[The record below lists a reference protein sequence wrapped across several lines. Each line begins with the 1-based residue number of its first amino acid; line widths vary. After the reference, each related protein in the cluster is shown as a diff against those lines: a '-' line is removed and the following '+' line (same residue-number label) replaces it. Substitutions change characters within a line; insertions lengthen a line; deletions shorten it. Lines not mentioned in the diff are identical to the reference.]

1 MQLPEW
7 TVFLD
12 WFAFALS
19 AGLGV
24 GVFAAF
30 ASDRR

>member
-1 MQLPEW
+1 MSTLDFP
-7 TVFLD
+7 TFLN

-19 AGLGV
+19 AGLGI